1 MTTTLA
7 LIVVRLAQGV
17 VALSARGRWEATR
30 HLKADNNINSI
41 NNINDI
47 MTTKWFTVTMVVVLV
62 ISVIALF
69 VVRFYNK
76 VSERKAAKKEF
87 FDNAARIRLTES
99 ETDTL
104 MAIVI
109 KAGLKRIGDIF
120 IRADTFDIGAGILL
134 KESFLEGKPT
144 NETGRLEKQLAGLQV
159 KLGFRKG
166 SSAASSGGSLV
177 ESAEKPAGSAAGEMA
192 FIAMFPVVKIIDL
205 INGRR
210 ERPQQGDS
218 PPGLSESLPE
228 FMPATV
234 TGLVGRVLFIETT
247 LSAGVGDRVLV
258 VIGQEGISEND
269 ETSKLVEDIGIIEQS
284 VQPAKLLTEPNAR
297 RLSIALAGLSDTQV
311 VQLAEVVMGV
321 KTQGMA
327 KQMMPAGS
335 KEGPK

>member
-7 LIVVRLAQGV
+7 LSVVKLAQGV
-17 VALSARGRWEATR
+17 VALSARERWQATR
-30 HLKADNNINSI
+30 NLSAANNINSI
-41 NNINDI
+41 SNV
-47 MTTKWFTVTMVVVLV
+47 MTTTWFTVTMVVVLV
-62 ISVIALF
+62 VSVIALF
-69 VVRFYNK
+69 VVRFYKK
-76 VSERKAAKKEF
+76 VSERKAAEKEF
-87 FDNAARIRLTES
+87 FDNSARIRLIES

-104 MAIVI
+104 MAIAI

-120 IRADTFDIGAGILL
+120 IRADAFDIGAGILL

-166 SSAASSGGSLV
+166 SSAALSGGSL
-177 ESAEKPAGSAAGEMA
+177 AGSA
-192 FIAMFPVVKIIDL
+192 FIAMFPFAKKMDL

-210 ERPQQGDS
+210 KRPQQGDS

-234 TGLVGRVLFIETT
+234 TGLVGRVLFIETA

-269 ETSKLVEDIGIIEQS
+269 EMSKLIEDIGIIEQS

-297 RLSIALAGLSDTQV
+297 RLSVALTGLSDTQV
-311 VQLAEVVMGV
+311 VQLAEIVMGV